1 MNRIFHQILYES
13 RMGELLGQRELRNSD
28 EPQLK
33 RVEPEQWSQMMADQ
47 HISKQDMNNLVMN
60 FFVVE
65 GFKEAAENFKR
76 EANINIDETELMCLQ
91 DKIRGLIFDD
101 KIDEVIAC
109 ISKIDE
115 KLFVTNSEL
124 FFELQI
130 QKLISNFCLLG

>member
-1 MNRIFHQILYES
+1 
-13 RMGELLGQRELRNSD
+13 
-28 EPQLK
+28 
-33 RVEPEQWSQMMADQ
+33 
-47 HISKQDMNNLVMN
+47 MN

-115 KLFVTNSEL
+115 KLFVTNSDL

-130 QKLISNFCLLG
+130 QKLISNFFH